1 MCESKYGYENL
12 PQAKAEA
19 LEKLL
24 KLKSGTYGRFHNST
38 GWGAEFCGQ
47 A

>member
-1 MCESKYGYENL
+1 MCESKFRFGSL

-24 KLKSGTYGRFHNST
+24 KLKSGTYNRFHNFT
-38 GWGAEFCGQ
+38 GQ
-47 A
+47 AGKQNFV